1 MKHEHVKIVKWKLGR
16 WQYLIAIHFQSLWV
30 GSAQLLEHGGGA
42 TRAGVV
48 ADVPPGGG
56 AKCATHEAGT
66 LLHTIGCHRYVD
78 IT

>member
-1 MKHEHVKIVKWKLGR
+1 MQCHQQGLQRKILDIP
-16 WQYLIAIHFQSLWV
+16 YLIDTHFQSLWV
-30 GSAQLLEHGGGA
+30 GSAQPLEHGGGA

>member
-1 MKHEHVKIVKWKLGR
+1 MCKIINCQCNEDVILANE
-16 WQYLIAIHFQSLWV
+16 I
-30 GSAQLLEHGGGA
+30 EHGGGA